1 VDDLKPLLRLKKKIE
16 HVKTE
21 QAKNKGRLE
30 QEMEALKKFNCTTLD
45 DAKKLLN
52 KSEIRRKKLLASV
65 RKKEAKFDQ
74 DHPDV

>member
-1 VDDLKPLLRLKKKIE
+1 MADLKPLLRLKEKIDRL
-16 HVKTE
+16 KTE

-30 QEMEALKKFNCTTLD
+30 QEMEVLKKFNCTTLD

-74 DHPDV
+74 DHPDI